1 LIKLTDSLIVVCKI
15 KYRVFT
21 FGEMG
26 NSDLTLYQ
34 ALRSKLGEKETV
46 ELVEFIHSEVKAD
59 METVKINLEAKTS
72 IFLTKEDK
80 IDLID
85 RMDVLKVELIDR
97 INKVKTDLIVW
108 IVGVSV
114 LQYILLMVTR
124 KFF

>member
-1 LIKLTDSLIVVCKI
+1 
-15 KYRVFT
+15 
-21 FGEMG
+21 MG
-26 NSDLTLYQ
+26 VSDLTLYNI
-34 ALRSKLGEKETV
+34 LRNKLGDQETV

-59 METVKINLEAKTS
+59 MESVKADLDTKTN

-85 RMDVLKVELIDR
+85 RIDITKADLIDR

-114 LQYILLMVTR
+114 LQYILLLITR